1 MKGSILRAYISENIE
16 KAQREN
22 IPSAVSKFLD
32 SASLSAAAAL
42 ARSTAG
48 RFIFWGGFEG
58 AERVVMLSVPD
69 YIDSDDPNEIFTVY
83 ADGCPLRA
91 VRIEKDKF
99 SDIGHRDYL
108 GAVMGLGL
116 TRESVGDI
124 CVHSDGCDIVALPNA
139 AKYIEDNLTGAGR
152 ATLKA
157 KQIPLGEVR
166 APQVNIKETSITVA
180 SPRLDAVAGEIFS
193 LSRSAA
199 AQAIAGR
206 GDGKRRAG
214 VESRPPPLPKR
225 QNRSARQ
232 GQSDSRRRVHA
243 DEKRQSQNRGQ
254 KIRVIIRKDIQV
266 AYLIIERYF
275 GDMDDCFI
283 KSITNQKQ
291 SDELFALAQGQCYTS
306 LGGYIAQ
313 ITFTDG
319 YNQTMYIP
327 ESDAPGYI
335 K

>member
-1 MKGSILRAYISENIE
+1 MEGSILRAYISENIE

-58 AERVVMLSVPD
+58 AERVVMLSIPD
-69 YIDSDDPNEIFTVY
+69 YIESDDPNEIFTVY
-83 ADGCPLRA
+83 ADSCPLSA
-91 VRIEKDKF
+91 VRVEKNKF

-124 CVHSDGCDIVALPNA
+124 CVQPDGCDIIALPNA

-166 APQVNIKETSITVA
+166 APQVSIKEMNITVA

-199 AQAIAGR
+199 QAIASGAVTVNDEQVLKADRRLSPKDKIVLRGKGR
-206 GDGKRRAG
+206 AILGEEFTQTKKG
-214 VESRPPPLPKR
+214 
-225 QNRSARQ
+225 
-232 GQSDSRRRVHA
+232 RV
-243 DEKRQSQNRGQ
+243 R
-254 KIRVIIRKDIQV
+254 
-266 AYLIIERYF
+266 IEVK
-275 GDMDDCFI
+275 
-283 KSITNQKQ
+283 KSV
-291 SDELFALAQGQCYTS
+291 
-306 LGGYIAQ
+306 
-313 ITFTDG
+313 
-319 YNQTMYIP
+319 
-327 ESDAPGYI
+327 
-335 K
+335 

>member
-1 MKGSILRAYISENIE
+1 MVILSIEFHIGGLRRFYPRDFYGIISRESEKGGAKMEGSILRAYISENIE

-58 AERVVMLSVPD
+58 AERVIMLSVPD
-69 YIDSDDPNEIFTVY
+69 YIESDDPNEIFTVY
-83 ADGCPLRA
+83 ADGCPLSA
-91 VRIEKDKF
+91 VRVEKDKF

-124 CVHSDGCDIVALPNA
+124 CVQPDGCDIVALPNA
-139 AKYIEDNLTGAGR
+139 AKYIVQNLTGAGR

-157 KQIPLGEVR
+157 KLIPLGEVR

-199 AQAIAGR
+199 AQAIASGAVTVNDEQVLKADRRLSPKDKIVLRGKGR
-206 GDGKRRAG
+206 AILGEEFTQTKKGRVRIG
-214 VESRPPPLPKR
+214 VK
-225 QNRSARQ
+225 
-232 GQSDSRRRVHA
+232 
-243 DEKRQSQNRGQ
+243 
-254 KIRVIIRKDIQV
+254 
-266 AYLIIERYF
+266 
-275 GDMDDCFI
+275 
-283 KSITNQKQ
+283 KSV
-291 SDELFALAQGQCYTS
+291 
-306 LGGYIAQ
+306 
-313 ITFTDG
+313 
-319 YNQTMYIP
+319 
-327 ESDAPGYI
+327 
-335 K
+335 

>member
-1 MKGSILRAYISENIE
+1 MCKIKDFFHNRVKKRLFLSISHNFFNSLLVDLIFGHFVHRIPHRGFEALLSARFLWYNKPRKRKRRRKNGRQHTQSIYIGEHRKGSKRKY
-16 KAQREN
+16 
-22 IPSAVSKFLD
+22 PVGGVKFLD

-58 AERVVMLSVPD
+58 AERVVMLSIPD
-69 YIDSDDPNEIFTVY
+69 YIESDDPNEIFTVY
-83 ADGCPLRA
+83 SDERPLSA

-124 CVHSDGCDIVALPNA
+124 CVQPDGCDIVALPNA

-157 KQIPLGEVR
+157 KQIPLSEVR

-199 AQAIAGR
+199 AQAITSGAVTVNDEQVLKADRRLSPKDKIVLRGKGR
-206 GDGKRRAG
+206 AILGEEFTQTKKGRVRIG
-214 VESRPPPLPKR
+214 VK
-225 QNRSARQ
+225 
-232 GQSDSRRRVHA
+232 
-243 DEKRQSQNRGQ
+243 
-254 KIRVIIRKDIQV
+254 
-266 AYLIIERYF
+266 
-275 GDMDDCFI
+275 
-283 KSITNQKQ
+283 KSV
-291 SDELFALAQGQCYTS
+291 
-306 LGGYIAQ
+306 
-313 ITFTDG
+313 
-319 YNQTMYIP
+319 
-327 ESDAPGYI
+327 
-335 K
+335 

>member
-1 MKGSILRAYISENIE
+1 MVILSIEFHIGGLRRFYPRDFYGIMSRESEKGGAKMEGSILRAYISENIE

-58 AERVVMLSVPD
+58 AERVIMLSVPD

-83 ADGCPLRA
+83 ADGCPLSA
-91 VRIEKDKF
+91 VRVEKDKF

-124 CVHSDGCDIVALPNA
+124 CVQPDGCDIIALPNA

-157 KQIPLGEVR
+157 KQIPLEEVR
-166 APQVNIKETSITVA
+166 APQVNTKETSITVA

-199 AQAIAGR
+199 AQAIASGAVTVNDEQVLKADRRLSPKDKIVLRGKGR
-206 GDGKRRAG
+206 AILGEEFTQTKKGRVRIG
-214 VESRPPPLPKR
+214 VK
-225 QNRSARQ
+225 
-232 GQSDSRRRVHA
+232 
-243 DEKRQSQNRGQ
+243 
-254 KIRVIIRKDIQV
+254 
-266 AYLIIERYF
+266 
-275 GDMDDCFI
+275 
-283 KSITNQKQ
+283 KSV
-291 SDELFALAQGQCYTS
+291 
-306 LGGYIAQ
+306 
-313 ITFTDG
+313 
-319 YNQTMYIP
+319 
-327 ESDAPGYI
+327 
-335 K
+335 

>member
-1 MKGSILRAYISENIE
+1 LSIEFHIWGLRRFYPRDFYGIISRESEKGGAKMEGSILRAYISENIE

-58 AERVVMLSVPD
+58 AERVIMLSVPD

-83 ADGCPLRA
+83 ADGCPLSA
-91 VRIEKDKF
+91 VRVEKDRF

-124 CVHSDGCDIVALPNA
+124 CVQPDGCDIIALPNA

-166 APQVNIKETSITVA
+166 APQVNTKETSITVA

-199 AQAIAGR
+199 AQAIASGAVTVNDEQVLKADRRLSPKDKIVLRGKGR
-206 GDGKRRAG
+206 AILGEEFTQTKKGRVRIG
-214 VESRPPPLPKR
+214 VK
-225 QNRSARQ
+225 
-232 GQSDSRRRVHA
+232 
-243 DEKRQSQNRGQ
+243 
-254 KIRVIIRKDIQV
+254 
-266 AYLIIERYF
+266 
-275 GDMDDCFI
+275 
-283 KSITNQKQ
+283 KSV
-291 SDELFALAQGQCYTS
+291 
-306 LGGYIAQ
+306 
-313 ITFTDG
+313 
-319 YNQTMYIP
+319 
-327 ESDAPGYI
+327 
-335 K
+335 

>member
-1 MKGSILRAYISENIE
+1 MCKIKDFFHNRVKKRLFLSISHNFFNSLLVDLIFGHFVHRIPHRGFEALLSARFLWYNEPRKRKRGAKMEGSILRAYISENIE

-32 SASLSAAAAL
+32 SASLSAASAL

-58 AERVVMLSVPD
+58 AERVVMLSIPD
-69 YIDSDDPNEIFTVY
+69 YIESDDPNEIFTVY
-83 ADGCPLRA
+83 SDECPLSA
-91 VRIEKDKF
+91 VRVEKDRF

-124 CVHSDGCDIVALPNA
+124 CVQPDGCDIIALPNA
-139 AKYIEDNLTGAGR
+139 AKYIVQNLTGAGR

-199 AQAIAGR
+199 AQAISSGAVTVNDEQVLKADRRLSPKDKIVLRGKGR
-206 GDGKRRAG
+206 AILGEEFTQTKKGRVRIG
-214 VESRPPPLPKR
+214 VK
-225 QNRSARQ
+225 
-232 GQSDSRRRVHA
+232 
-243 DEKRQSQNRGQ
+243 
-254 KIRVIIRKDIQV
+254 
-266 AYLIIERYF
+266 
-275 GDMDDCFI
+275 
-283 KSITNQKQ
+283 KSV
-291 SDELFALAQGQCYTS
+291 
-306 LGGYIAQ
+306 
-313 ITFTDG
+313 
-319 YNQTMYIP
+319 
-327 ESDAPGYI
+327 
-335 K
+335 

>member
-1 MKGSILRAYISENIE
+1 MEGSILRAYISENIE

-58 AERVVMLSVPD
+58 AERVIMLSVPD

-83 ADGCPLRA
+83 ADGCPLSA
-91 VRIEKDKF
+91 VRVEKDKF

-124 CVHSDGCDIVALPNA
+124 CDIIALPNA

-157 KQIPLGEVR
+157 KLIPLGEVR
-166 APQVNIKETSITVA
+166 APQVIIKEMNITVA

-199 AQAIAGR
+199 AQAIVSGAVTVNDEQVLKADRRLSPKDKIVLRGKGR
-206 GDGKRRAG
+206 AILGEEFTQTKKG
-214 VESRPPPLPKR
+214 
-225 QNRSARQ
+225 
-232 GQSDSRRRVHA
+232 RV
-243 DEKRQSQNRGQ
+243 R
-254 KIRVIIRKDIQV
+254 
-266 AYLIIERYF
+266 IEVK
-275 GDMDDCFI
+275 
-283 KSITNQKQ
+283 KSV
-291 SDELFALAQGQCYTS
+291 
-306 LGGYIAQ
+306 
-313 ITFTDG
+313 
-319 YNQTMYIP
+319 
-327 ESDAPGYI
+327 
-335 K
+335 

>member
-1 MKGSILRAYISENIE
+1 MVILSIEFHIGGLRRFYPRDFYGIMSRESEKGGAKMEGSILRAYISENIE

-32 SASLSAAAAL
+32 SASLSAASAL

-58 AERVVMLSVPD
+58 AERVVMLSIPD

-83 ADGCPLRA
+83 ADGCPLSA

-124 CVHSDGCDIVALPNA
+124 CVQPDGCDIIALPNA
-139 AKYIEDNLTGAGR
+139 AKYIVQNLTGAGR

-157 KQIPLGEVR
+157 KLIPLGEVR

-199 AQAIAGR
+199 AQAIASGAVTVNDEQVLKADRRLSPKDKIVLRGKGR
-206 GDGKRRAG
+206 AILGEEFTQTKKGRVRIG
-214 VESRPPPLPKR
+214 VK
-225 QNRSARQ
+225 
-232 GQSDSRRRVHA
+232 
-243 DEKRQSQNRGQ
+243 
-254 KIRVIIRKDIQV
+254 
-266 AYLIIERYF
+266 
-275 GDMDDCFI
+275 
-283 KSITNQKQ
+283 KSV
-291 SDELFALAQGQCYTS
+291 
-306 LGGYIAQ
+306 
-313 ITFTDG
+313 
-319 YNQTMYIP
+319 
-327 ESDAPGYI
+327 
-335 K
+335 

>member
-1 MKGSILRAYISENIE
+1 MEGSILRAYISENIE

-22 IPSAVSKFLD
+22 IPAAVSKFLD

-83 ADGCPLRA
+83 ADGCPLSA
-91 VRIEKDKF
+91 VRVEKDRF

-116 TRESVGDI
+116 TRDI
-124 CVHSDGCDIVALPNA
+124 CVHSDGCDIIALPNA
-139 AKYIEDNLTGAGR
+139 AKYIEDNLTDAGR

-199 AQAIAGR
+199 AQAIASGAVTVNDEQVLKADRRLSPKDKIVLRGKGR
-206 GDGKRRAG
+206 AILGEEFTQTKKG
-214 VESRPPPLPKR
+214 
-225 QNRSARQ
+225 
-232 GQSDSRRRVHA
+232 RV
-243 DEKRQSQNRGQ
+243 R
-254 KIRVIIRKDIQV
+254 
-266 AYLIIERYF
+266 IEVK
-275 GDMDDCFI
+275 
-283 KSITNQKQ
+283 KSV
-291 SDELFALAQGQCYTS
+291 
-306 LGGYIAQ
+306 
-313 ITFTDG
+313 
-319 YNQTMYIP
+319 
-327 ESDAPGYI
+327 
-335 K
+335 

>member
-1 MKGSILRAYISENIE
+1 MEGSILRAYISENIE

-58 AERVVMLSVPD
+58 AERVVMLSVPY

-83 ADGCPLRA
+83 ADGCPLSA
-91 VRIEKDKF
+91 VRVEKDRF

-124 CVHSDGCDIVALPNA
+124 CVHSDGCDIIALPNA
-139 AKYIEDNLTGAGR
+139 AKYIEENLTGAGR

-199 AQAIAGR
+199 AQAIASGAVMVNDEQVLKADRRLFPKDKIVLRGKGR
-206 GDGKRRAG
+206 AILGEEFTQTKKG
-214 VESRPPPLPKR
+214 
-225 QNRSARQ
+225 
-232 GQSDSRRRVHA
+232 RV
-243 DEKRQSQNRGQ
+243 R
-254 KIRVIIRKDIQV
+254 
-266 AYLIIERYF
+266 IEVK
-275 GDMDDCFI
+275 
-283 KSITNQKQ
+283 KSV
-291 SDELFALAQGQCYTS
+291 
-306 LGGYIAQ
+306 
-313 ITFTDG
+313 
-319 YNQTMYIP
+319 
-327 ESDAPGYI
+327 
-335 K
+335 

>member
-1 MKGSILRAYISENIE
+1 MVILSIEFHIGGIGCFSPHDFYGIMSRESEKGAQKMEGSILRAYISENIE

-83 ADGCPLRA
+83 ADGCPLSA
-91 VRIEKDKF
+91 VRVEKDRF

-124 CVHSDGCDIVALPNA
+124 CVHSDGCDIIALPNA

-157 KQIPLGEVR
+157 KQIPLGEIR

-199 AQAIAGR
+199 AQAIASGAVTVNDEQVLKADRRLSPKDKIVLRGKGR
-206 GDGKRRAG
+206 AILGEEFTQTKKG
-214 VESRPPPLPKR
+214 
-225 QNRSARQ
+225 
-232 GQSDSRRRVHA
+232 RV
-243 DEKRQSQNRGQ
+243 R
-254 KIRVIIRKDIQV
+254 
-266 AYLIIERYF
+266 IEVK
-275 GDMDDCFI
+275 
-283 KSITNQKQ
+283 KSV
-291 SDELFALAQGQCYTS
+291 
-306 LGGYIAQ
+306 
-313 ITFTDG
+313 
-319 YNQTMYIP
+319 
-327 ESDAPGYI
+327 
-335 K
+335 

>member
-1 MKGSILRAYISENIE
+1 MEGSILRAYISENIE

-32 SASLSAAAAL
+32 SASLSAASAL

-48 RFIFWGGFEG
+48 RFIFWGGFDG
-58 AERVVMLSVPD
+58 AERVIMLSVPD
-69 YIDSDDPNEIFTVY
+69 YIESDDPNEIFTVY
-83 ADGCPLRA
+83 ADGCPLSA

-124 CVHSDGCDIVALPNA
+124 CVQPDGCDIVALPNA
-139 AKYIEDNLTGAGR
+139 AKYIEENLTGAGR

-157 KQIPLGEVR
+157 KQIPLGEIR

-199 AQAIAGR
+199 AQAIASGAVTVNDEQVLKADRRLSPKDKIVLRGKGR
-206 GDGKRRAG
+206 AILGEEFTQTKKGRVRIG
-214 VESRPPPLPKR
+214 VK
-225 QNRSARQ
+225 
-232 GQSDSRRRVHA
+232 
-243 DEKRQSQNRGQ
+243 
-254 KIRVIIRKDIQV
+254 
-266 AYLIIERYF
+266 
-275 GDMDDCFI
+275 
-283 KSITNQKQ
+283 KSV
-291 SDELFALAQGQCYTS
+291 
-306 LGGYIAQ
+306 
-313 ITFTDG
+313 
-319 YNQTMYIP
+319 
-327 ESDAPGYI
+327 
-335 K
+335 

>member
-1 MKGSILRAYISENIE
+1 MEGSILKAYISENIE

-32 SASLSAAAAL
+32 SASLSAASAL

-58 AERVVMLSVPD
+58 AERVIMLSVPD
-69 YIDSDDPNEIFTVY
+69 YIESDDPNEIFTVY
-83 ADGCPLRA
+83 SDECPLSA

-124 CVHSDGCDIVALPNA
+124 CVQPDGCDIVALPNA
-139 AKYIEDNLTGAGR
+139 AKYIVQNLTGAGR

-199 AQAIAGR
+199 AQAIASGAVTVNDEQVLKADRRLSPKDKIVLRGKGR
-206 GDGKRRAG
+206 VILGEEFTQTKKGRVRIG
-214 VESRPPPLPKR
+214 VKNLCNNAARYSRYALISLCKL
-225 QNRSARQ
+225 
-232 GQSDSRRRVHA
+232 RRR
-243 DEKRQSQNRGQ
+243 
-254 KIRVIIRKDIQV
+254 II
-266 AYLIIERYF
+266 
-275 GDMDDCFI
+275 
-283 KSITNQKQ
+283 S
-291 SDELFALAQGQCYTS
+291 
-306 LGGYIAQ
+306 
-313 ITFTDG
+313 
-319 YNQTMYIP
+319 
-327 ESDAPGYI
+327 APTAHYY
-335 K
+335 

>member
-1 MKGSILRAYISENIE
+1 LSIEFHIGGLGRFYPRDFYGIISRESEKGGAKMEGSILRAYISENIE

-58 AERVVMLSVPD
+58 AERVIMLSVPD

-83 ADGCPLRA
+83 ADGCPLSA
-91 VRIEKDKF
+91 VRVEKDKF

-124 CVHSDGCDIVALPNA
+124 CVQPDGCDIIALPNA

-157 KQIPLGEVR
+157 KQIPLEEVR
-166 APQVNIKETSITVA
+166 APQVNTKETSITVA

-199 AQAIAGR
+199 AQAIASGAVTVNDEQVLKADRRLSPKDKIVLRGKGR
-206 GDGKRRAG
+206 AILGEEFTQTKKGRVRIG
-214 VESRPPPLPKR
+214 VK
-225 QNRSARQ
+225 
-232 GQSDSRRRVHA
+232 
-243 DEKRQSQNRGQ
+243 
-254 KIRVIIRKDIQV
+254 
-266 AYLIIERYF
+266 
-275 GDMDDCFI
+275 
-283 KSITNQKQ
+283 KSV
-291 SDELFALAQGQCYTS
+291 
-306 LGGYIAQ
+306 
-313 ITFTDG
+313 
-319 YNQTMYIP
+319 
-327 ESDAPGYI
+327 
-335 K
+335 

>member
-1 MKGSILRAYISENIE
+1 MEGSILRAYISENIE

-22 IPSAVSKFLD
+22 IPAAVSKFLD

-58 AERVVMLSVPD
+58 AERVAMLSVPD

-83 ADGCPLRA
+83 ADGCPLSA

-124 CVHSDGCDIVALPNA
+124 CVQPDGCDIVALPNA
-139 AKYIEDNLTGAGR
+139 AKYIVQNLTGAGH

-157 KQIPLGEVR
+157 KQIPLGEIR

-199 AQAIAGR
+199 AQAIASG
-206 GDGKRRAG
+206 A
-214 VESRPPPLPKR
+214 VT
-225 QNRSARQ
+225 
-232 GQSDSRRRVHA
+232 VHA
-243 DEKRQSQNRGQ
+243 VCIC
-254 KIRVIIRKDIQV
+254 KIV
-266 AYLIIERYF
+266 
-275 GDMDDCFI
+275 
-283 KSITNQKQ
+283 
-291 SDELFALAQGQCYTS
+291 LAR
-306 LGGYIAQ
+306 
-313 ITFTDG
+313 
-319 YNQTMYIP
+319 
-327 ESDAPGYI
+327 
-335 K
+335 

>member
-1 MKGSILRAYISENIE
+1 MEGSILRAYISENIE

-22 IPSAVSKFLD
+22 IPAAVSKFLD

-83 ADGCPLRA
+83 ADGCPLSA
-91 VRIEKDKF
+91 VRVEKDRF

-124 CVHSDGCDIVALPNA
+124 CVHSDGCDIIALPNA
-139 AKYIEDNLTGAGR
+139 AKYIEDNLTDAGR

-199 AQAIAGR
+199 AQAIASGAVTVNDEQVLKADRRLSPKDKIVLRGKGR
-206 GDGKRRAG
+206 AILGEEFTQTKKG
-214 VESRPPPLPKR
+214 
-225 QNRSARQ
+225 
-232 GQSDSRRRVHA
+232 RV
-243 DEKRQSQNRGQ
+243 RIWGQ
-254 KIRVIIRKDIQV
+254 KIGVKKTMNQFRH
-266 AYLIIERYF
+266 AYYHHAHYF
-275 GDMDDCFI
+275 
-283 KSITNQKQ
+283 
-291 SDELFALAQGQCYTS
+291 
-306 LGGYIAQ
+306 
-313 ITFTDG
+313 
-319 YNQTMYIP
+319 
-327 ESDAPGYI
+327 
-335 K
+335 

>member
-1 MKGSILRAYISENIE
+1 MEGSILRAYISENIE

-32 SASLSAAAAL
+32 SASLSAASAL

-69 YIDSDDPNEIFTVY
+69 YIGSDDPNEIFTVY
-83 ADGCPLRA
+83 ADGCPLSA
-91 VRIEKDKF
+91 VRVEKDRF

-124 CVHSDGCDIVALPNA
+124 CVQPDGCDIIALPNA

-157 KQIPLGEVR
+157 KQNPARGSPCAAGKYKGNEHHR
-166 APQVNIKETSITVA
+166 SIAATRRSSGRDILA
-180 SPRLDAVAGEIFS
+180 LAFGGGAGNS
-193 LSRSAA
+193 L
-199 AQAIAGR
+199 GR

-214 VESRPPPLPKR
+214 IESRPPPLPQR
-225 QNRSARQ
+225 QNRPARQ
-232 GQSDSRRRVHA
+232 GQSDSRRGVHA
-243 DEKRQSQNRGQ
+243 DKEGQSQDRGQ
-254 KIRVIIRKDIQV
+254 KIGVKKTMNQFRH
-266 AYLIIERYF
+266 AYYHHAHYF
-275 GDMDDCFI
+275 
-283 KSITNQKQ
+283 
-291 SDELFALAQGQCYTS
+291 
-306 LGGYIAQ
+306 
-313 ITFTDG
+313 
-319 YNQTMYIP
+319 
-327 ESDAPGYI
+327 
-335 K
+335 

>member
-1 MKGSILRAYISENIE
+1 MVILSIEFHIGGLRRFYPRDFYGIMSRESEKGAQKWKGSILRAYISENIE

-32 SASLSAAAAL
+32 SASLSAASAL

-48 RFIFWGGFEG
+48 RFIFWGGFDG

-83 ADGCPLRA
+83 SDECPLSA
-91 VRIEKDKF
+91 VRVEKDRF

-124 CVHSDGCDIVALPNA
+124 CVQPDGCDIVALPNA

-199 AQAIAGR
+199 AQAIASGAVTVNDEQVLKADRRLSPKDKIVLRGKGR
-206 GDGKRRAG
+206 AILGEEFTQTKKGRVRIG
-214 VESRPPPLPKR
+214 VK
-225 QNRSARQ
+225 
-232 GQSDSRRRVHA
+232 
-243 DEKRQSQNRGQ
+243 
-254 KIRVIIRKDIQV
+254 
-266 AYLIIERYF
+266 
-275 GDMDDCFI
+275 
-283 KSITNQKQ
+283 KSV
-291 SDELFALAQGQCYTS
+291 
-306 LGGYIAQ
+306 
-313 ITFTDG
+313 
-319 YNQTMYIP
+319 
-327 ESDAPGYI
+327 
-335 K
+335 